1 MYQAPS
7 TSSYSGFTALVKF
20 RNTNSAAQ
28 ARLFPAKKENPT
40 GSFPVRGF
48 ASCTGKELGG
58 LFSLSAFG
66 GDAKG
71 RLRRWVGRTSV
82 KGKGFAGD
90 PRSVAS
96 GTLYR
101 SLQPR
106 IPSRDLSE
114 EYCRLLQRF
123 ALLRSFGLS
132 RFFRKGVDFS
142 RFCAIIKVR
151 GNTGDGCYLRLVK
164 ITASVWKLRAVISFC
179 FVCRLPT

>member
-1 MYQAPS
+1 MSPFCILRIDAIGKIGGTDFPRRKKISHRFSFRCGALPPAPERNS
-7 TSSYSGFTALVKF
+7 VGF
-20 RNTNSAAQ
+20 
-28 ARLFPAKKENPT
+28 
-40 GSFPVRGF
+40 
-48 ASCTGKELGG
+48 
-58 LFSLSAFG
+58 FSLSAFG

-71 RLRRWVGRTSV
+71 RLRQWVGRTSV

-114 EYCRLLQRF
+114 ECCRLPQRF
-123 ALLRSFGLS
+123 ALLRFFGLS
-132 RFFRKGVDFS
+132 GFFRKGVDFS

-179 FVCRLPT
+179 FECRLQT